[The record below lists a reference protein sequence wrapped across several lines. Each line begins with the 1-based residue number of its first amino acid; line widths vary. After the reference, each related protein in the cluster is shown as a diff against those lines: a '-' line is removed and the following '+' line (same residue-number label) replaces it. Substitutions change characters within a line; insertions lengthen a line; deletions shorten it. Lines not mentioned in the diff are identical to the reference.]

1 MTADTHKNQLV
12 LISFVDAVGTG
23 AFSAAGVVLFSR
35 LLYLSSASIASGLA
49 IASLGA
55 AAFLV
60 PVGRLAEGRSLG
72 QTMARLNMGLAVLVV
87 LLLLRGG
94 VVAFAA
100 VMGAIVLLER
110 AVSAVRGAVLGRVSS
125 DRLAVRART
134 RTVAN
139 VGLVFGGAAAAVAL
153 AVGSHAALVLLVVID
168 AGSFLVCAVLSTT
181 LGDDRQPRTGSA
193 YALTSVTD
201 ARYVFACALNTC
213 GSLHNSLLFVALPL
227 WITRVLPHSAY
238 LVPIVALINTALVV
252 LLQQRLVRGA
262 TGLQASLRM
271 QAIAGVIILAA
282 CAVMTASA
290 TTSAGWRI
298 GLCVAATLLLTIAEM
313 RQSAAGWE
321 IAYGLA
327 PPDRLTEYQALFG
340 VSSTIEQVLG
350 PLLAG
355 FVILQLPH
363 GLGWLIVGVG
373 VCVVLTSGA
382 VVLGRHNPDQTIVA
396 PPARRATAAD

>member
-1 MTADTHKNQLV
+1 MDNA
-12 LISFVDAVGTG
+12 
-23 AFSAAGVVLFSR
+23 
-35 LLYLSSASIASGLA
+35 
-49 IASLGA
+49 
-55 AAFLV
+55 
-60 PVGRLAEGRSLG
+60 RS
-72 QTMARLNMGLAVLVV
+72 
-87 LLLLRGG
+87 
-94 VVAFAA
+94 
-100 VMGAIVLLER
+100 
-110 AVSAVRGAVLGRVSS
+110 
-125 DRLAVRART
+125 
-134 RTVAN
+134 
-139 VGLVFGGAAAAVAL
+139 
-153 AVGSHAALVLLVVID
+153 
-168 AGSFLVCAVLSTT
+168 
-181 LGDDRQPRTGSA
+181 
-193 YALTSVTD
+193 
-201 ARYVFACALNTC
+201 
-213 GSLHNSLLFVALPL
+213 
-227 WITRVLPHSAY
+227 PHSAY

-298 GLCVAATLLLTIAEM
+298 GLCVAATLLLTLAEM

-382 VVLGRHNPDQTIVA
+382 VGSAATTPTRRSWLL
-396 PPARRATAAD
+396 PPAGPPPPTER

>member
-168 AGSFLVCAVLSTT
+168 AGSFLVCAVL
-181 LGDDRQPRTGSA
+181 
-193 YALTSVTD
+193 
-201 ARYVFACALNTC
+201 
-213 GSLHNSLLFVALPL
+213 
-227 WITRVLPHSAY
+227 
-238 LVPIVALINTALVV
+238 
-252 LLQQRLVRGA
+252 QRPWK
-262 TGLQASLRM
+262 T
-271 QAIAGVIILAA
+271 
-282 CAVMTASA
+282 TAS
-290 TTSAGWRI
+290 G
-298 GLCVAATLLLTIAEM
+298 
-313 RQSAAGWE
+313 
-321 IAYGLA
+321 A
-327 PPDRLTEYQALFG
+327 P
-340 VSSTIEQVLG
+340 G
-350 PLLAG
+350 PLTRSHRS
-355 FVILQLPH
+355 PM
-363 GLGWLIVGVG
+363 
-373 VCVVLTSGA
+373 
-382 VVLGRHNPDQTIVA
+382 PDMCSR
-396 PPARRATAAD
+396 AR

>member
-1 MTADTHKNQLV
+1 MQE
-12 LISFVDAVGTG
+12 S
-23 AFSAAGVVLFSR
+23 
-35 LLYLSSASIASGLA
+35 
-49 IASLGA
+49 
-55 AAFLV
+55 
-60 PVGRLAEGRSLG
+60 
-72 QTMARLNMGLAVLVV
+72 
-87 LLLLRGG
+87 
-94 VVAFAA
+94 
-100 VMGAIVLLER
+100 
-110 AVSAVRGAVLGRVSS
+110 GRVQ
-125 DRLAVRART
+125 RAREHISGIGD
-134 RTVAN
+134 R
-139 VGLVFGGAAAAVAL
+139 
-153 AVGSHAALVLLVVID
+153 
-168 AGSFLVCAVLSTT
+168 CA
-181 LGDDRQPRTGSA
+181 RTGSA

-298 GLCVAATLLLTIAEM
+298 GLCVAAALLTIAEM
-313 RQSAAGWE
+313 GQSAAGWE